1 MFAPL
6 SENEADGRPGTSG
19 TPNEKKEVGTG
30 PGLLFVVSG
39 PSGAGKDTL
48 VAALL
53 RRRTGMKYSVS
64 ATTRAQRPG
73 DQEAVHYF
81 FVSREEFE
89 RRVGSGDF
97 LEWREYN
104 GQLYGTPRSF
114 VERTLRDGF
123 DLIMKPEVNGAL
135 AIKRAFP
142 QAVLIFVVPDTV
154 SRLESRLAAR
164 RSESTQEIAAR
175 LAIAREEMTFIEDF
189 DYLIINAE
197 TAAGNDLPAV
207 DDLEAIVTAERFR
220 IHHYDAATLRK
231 LQES

>member
-1 MFAPL
+1 
-6 SENEADGRPGTSG
+6 
-19 TPNEKKEVGTG
+19 
-30 PGLLFVVSG
+30 
-39 PSGAGKDTL
+39 
-48 VAALL
+48 
-53 RRRTGMKYSVS
+53 
-64 ATTRAQRPG
+64 
-73 DQEAVHYF
+73 
-81 FVSREEFE
+81 
-89 RRVGSGDF
+89 
-97 LEWREYN
+97 
-104 GQLYGTPRSF
+104 
-114 VERTLRDGF
+114 
-123 DLIMKPEVNGAL
+123 MKPEVNGAL

-220 IHHYDAATLRK
+220 IHHYDAATFRK